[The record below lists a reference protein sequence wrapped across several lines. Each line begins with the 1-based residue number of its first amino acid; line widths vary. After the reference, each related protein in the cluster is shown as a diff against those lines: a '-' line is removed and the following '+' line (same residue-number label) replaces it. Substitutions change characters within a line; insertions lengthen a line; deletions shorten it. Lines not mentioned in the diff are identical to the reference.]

1 MWVVSSSYLDAIARP
16 HQMLFRATVSRAGR
30 PLYGGRSLPVTG
42 GVITVSSRSHV
53 RRTCDLTIAPRLPG
67 PIFRDEPAYPAT
79 RTGTE
84 PLGTDGQEI
93 TVRAGLVYAGGTTEW
108 VPLGVFRIDE
118 VSGSLLGRSAVRVS
132 GVSREA
138 WVIDDRFHAPRALR
152 GPSAVAI
159 IRDLI
164 LESLPNAEV
173 AVLTTADRR
182 VPTTVV
188 DRDRWADGI
197 AALADSIGAVVYADP
212 TGRFVIADAPTLDS
226 RPVFRFR
233 AGPGGILLDVDGATS
248 RDPVYNAAVVSGDT
262 PEGAEAPVQGEAVD
276 DRFGS
281 LTRYGDPGSGAWGRK
296 PHFRAIPSLTTRVQC
311 ERVARADVARLTG
324 VGSALNL
331 TSVPVFPLE
340 GGDVV
345 DVVTDHTSPVTSIS
359 RHIVDELTIPLVAG
373 GRFGA
378 TTRDLGEVA

>member
-1 MWVVSSSYLDAIARP
+1 MWAVSPTFLSAIARP
-16 HQMLFRATVSRAGR
+16 HQMVYRATVSRAGR
-30 PLYGGRSLPVTG
+30 ALYGGRSLPVTAG
-42 GVITVSSRSHV
+42 SIKVSSRNHV

-67 PIFRDEPAYPAT
+67 PAFRDEPAYPAT
-79 RTGTE
+79 RTGME

-93 TVRAGLVYAGGTTEW
+93 TVRAGLVYSGGTTEW
-108 VPLGVFRIDE
+108 VPLGVFRIDQ
-118 VSGSLLGRSAVRVS
+118 VSGSLLGRSGVRVS

-138 WVIDDRFHAPRALR
+138 WVVDDRFHAPRALR

-164 LESLPNAEV
+164 LESLPTADV

-197 AALADSIGAVVYADP
+197 AALADSIGCVVYADP
-212 TGRFVIADAPTLDS
+212 TGRFVIADAPTLDTA
-226 RPVFRFR
+226 PVFRFQ
-233 AGPGGILLDVDGATS
+233 AGPGGILLDVDGTTS
-248 RDPVYNAAVVSGDT
+248 RDQVCNAAIVTGDT
-262 PEGAEAPVQGEAVD
+262 PEGADEPVQGEAVD
-276 DRFGS
+276 DRLGS
-281 LTRYGDPGSGAWGRK
+281 LTRYGDPGTGAWGRK
-296 PHFRAIPSLTTRVQC
+296 PQFRAIPSLTTRVQC

-340 GGDVV
+340 GGDVI
-345 DVVTDHTSPVTSIS
+345 DIATDHTSPVTSIS